1 MAIKVNS
8 CLIWGV
14 TYFASGVFYSENG
27 MYIMSRSSRA
37 GNGYQIHQALL
48 SSSIPPLSPD
58 EKIRLTSWLV
68 SQRIQG
74 VGIPE
79 ITQSV
84 LDFVKS
90 TRPLQVHERA
100 DRLLKHLAEKSTTAG
115 QVLEIGT
122 EGDRDSYGGWVPG
135 KSPTIWASMAWSE
148 SSSWEE
154 VRFFLGYLKEQ
165 GFIATKEI
173 GSSWAI
179 VNVTIN
185 GYSHIAEVSASRD
198 LTQAFVAMWFDNSMD
213 AVFDNG
219 VEPAIKGAGYCAFR
233 IDRKPDLDKI
243 DDEII
248 AEIRRSRFLVADFTQ
263 GEDGARGGV
272 YFEAGFAHGLRIPV
286 IYTCRSDMVD
296 KLHFDTRQYA
306 HIVWNTPEE
315 LRDGLKNRI
324 MARLGEGPG
333 LQSNP

>member
-1 MAIKVNS
+1 M
-8 CLIWGV
+8 
-14 TYFASGVFYSENG
+14 YF
-27 MYIMSRSSRA
+27 ISRSPRA
-37 GNGYQIHQALL
+37 GNGYKVHEALV
-48 SSSIPPLSPD
+48 SSSIPPISPD
-58 EKIRLTSWLV
+58 EKTRLTSWLV

-74 VGIPE
+74 VAIPE

-84 LDFVKS
+84 LDYVQ
-90 TRPLQVHERA
+90 TIRPLQVHERA

-115 QVLEIGT
+115 QLLKIGT
-122 EGDRDSYGGWVPG
+122 EGERDSFGGWTQG

-154 VRFFLGYLKEQ
+154 VRFFLGYLEEQ
-165 GFIATKEI
+165 GFIATK
-173 GSSWAI
+173 GTVNGWAI

-185 GYSHIAEVSASRD
+185 GYSHIAEVSANRD

-219 VEPAIKGAGYCAFR
+219 VEPAIKGAGYCAVR

-248 AEIRRSRFLVADFTQ
+248 AEIRRSRFLVADFTH
-263 GEDGARGGV
+263 GDNGARGGV
-272 YFEAGFAHGLRIPV
+272 YFEAGFAHGLGIPV
-286 IYTCRSDMVD
+286 IYTCRGDMVD

-306 HIVWNTPEE
+306 HIVWDTPEF
-315 LRDGLKNRI
+315 LRGELKNRI
-324 MARLGEGPG
+324 IARLGEGPS
-333 LQSNP
+333 L